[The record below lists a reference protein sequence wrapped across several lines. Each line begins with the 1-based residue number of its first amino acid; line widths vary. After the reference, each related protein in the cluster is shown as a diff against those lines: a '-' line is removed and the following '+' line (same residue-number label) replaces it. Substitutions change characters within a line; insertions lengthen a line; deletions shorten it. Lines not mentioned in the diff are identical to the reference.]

1 MSQTSKPRQLGL
13 EWTEPASGGEDRTTS
28 DDPASDPASA
38 ERPGSEIVGPAG
50 RSRPESGHG
59 RVAELAPARSGLVAE
74 AGPPT
79 LGQRTAE
86 MLGLEHAHDPNV
98 LGFMAKFLVMC
109 TLPHRDPRTSIY
121 ERTNGNLTLTILNKP
136 SVGLPYGRY
145 ARLLMAWICT
155 EAVRT
160 QSPELHP
167 GSSMADFLR
176 RLELPRTAGVAGTI
190 PRLREQMH
198 KILTSTISVSA
209 KGTVARGNATW
220 SYLQDAG
227 SRIGANFSLWQKPSE
242 KDVEGTIE
250 AQIRLSREFY
260 EAIVHRPV
268 PLDLKVFHSLRAPLA
283 MDLYVWLG
291 YRAHVLRRSGR
302 DRAEIPWDLL
312 EGQMGAN
319 FKRPRAFRENVLKHL
334 GRVMPHLH
342 GVKVEDR
349 RGRLEIRLGSDPAVV
364 ILDGPRDAVGSGGSD
379 GDPA

>member
-1 MSQTSKPRQLGL
+1 MARNHTPRQLGL
-13 EWTEPASGGEDRTTS
+13 EWTEGAVGETGPVADRGGATPVEAAPSEVLVPA
-28 DDPASDPASA
+28 A
-38 ERPGSEIVGPAG
+38 EQAALPSLGQHAA
-50 RSRPESGHG
+50 H
-59 RVAELAPARSGLVAE
+59 
-74 AGPPT
+74 T
-79 LGQRTAE
+79 LGLDPSRE
-86 MLGLEHAHDPNV
+86 LGQHDPNV

-176 RLELPRTAGVAGTI
+176 RLALPRTAGAAGTI

-227 SRIGANFSLWQKPSE
+227 SRIGANFSLWQKPSAPHE
-242 KDVEGTIE
+242 DGAIE

-268 PLDLKVFHSLRAPLA
+268 PLDLEVFHSLRAPLA

-291 YRAHVLRRSGR
+291 YRAHVLRGSGQT
-302 DRAEIPWDLL
+302 RAEIPWDLL

-319 FKRPRAFRENVLKHL
+319 FKRRRAFRENVQKHL
-334 GRVMPHLH
+334 ARVMPHLP
-342 GVKVEDR
+342 GVRIEDR
-349 RGRLEIRLGSDPAVV
+349 RGRLEIHLARLPDRVALGGLVSSPGSQP
-364 ILDGPRDAVGSGGSD
+364 SD
-379 GDPA
+379 